1 MVVYGNENFYQ
12 DFQVNFRCRFNLC
25 DDVTNDILGCPLLM
39 IEYFLNIVRDKI
51 GRTTNNTNN
60 DIVIKARS

>member
-1 MVVYGNENFYQ
+1 MALKIFYQ
-12 DFQVNFRCRFNLC
+12 DFQVTYRCRFNLC
-25 DDVTNDILGCPLLM
+25 DDVTNDTLGCPLLM